1 MNLQIVNAD
10 PRYSTA
16 KLIEPTTLGYIHVAA
31 EVDPRSMPFL
41 PNRRE
46 KSKLL
51 SRLKELAH
59 QLERLDVVE
68 KVTVYDAI
76 VIAPP
81 SGYVKERTASVHV
94 PRYDIVVLIEAVS
107 PEAARDV
114 QKTAAYAALVD
125 ALRGKASDMH
135 LIVARNLKRV
145 GDVDKIR
152 QGLFLFNYFVGD
164 DAQVTLDL
172 WDYLAG
178 WYAVETGMNNST
190 LLIPLD
196 GERSDYVIIN
206 HARWDSLLRFLWQQ
220 FSKKSFKTYMQANLD
235 ANRVGA
241 MPILYR
247 LA

>member
-31 EVDPRSMPFL
+31 EVDPCSMPFL

-81 SGYVKERTASVHV
+81 RSRPWASPPTSTSPRSGIFQ
-94 PRYDIVVLIEAVS
+94 PPPNPPIDI
-107 PEAARDV
+107 
-114 QKTAAYAALVD
+114 
-125 ALRGKASDMH
+125 
-135 LIVARNLKRV
+135 
-145 GDVDKIR
+145 
-152 QGLFLFNYFVGD
+152 
-164 DAQVTLDL
+164 
-172 WDYLAG
+172 
-178 WYAVETGMNNST
+178 
-190 LLIPLD
+190 
-196 GERSDYVIIN
+196 RSD
-206 HARWDSLLRFLWQQ
+206 S
-220 FSKKSFKTYMQANLD
+220 SS
-235 ANRVGA
+235 
-241 MPILYR
+241 
-247 LA
+247 

>member
-16 KLIEPTTLGYIHVAA
+16 KLIEPTTLGYIHAAA

-46 KSKLL
+46 KSKLR

-107 PEAARDV
+107 PEAAHDV
-114 QKTAAYAALVD
+114 QKTAAYTALVD
-125 ALRGKASDMH
+125 VLRGKASDMH

-145 GDVDKIR
+145 GDVDKMR

>member
-51 SRLKELAH
+51 RRLKELAH
-59 QLERLDVVE
+59 QLERLDGVE

-76 VIAPP
+76 VFAPP

-125 ALRGKASDMH
+125 ALRGKVSDRH

-145 GDVDKIR
+145 GDVDKMR